1 MPKNIQNS
9 NAASRHSLRR
19 NQVQFLASFVLSCV
33 LILLQGLPHLPQ
45 KKAGMVPMILSAT
58 HPRDLFLFRDVMPHV
73 LTVLHVSSTCF
84 KPHCLPFPNLTSPQT
99 VACSDQCT
107 SPTRL
112 HVSHLLDFAFLNITI
127 ITSRSHPTEPQCS
140 YDPVEGL
147 PLAADADPLEKIR
160 ELEEQVGALL
170 CSCPSSHCSHTYSY

>member
-1 MPKNIQNS
+1 MPKNIQNLNS
-9 NAASRHSLRR
+9 ASRHSLRR
-19 NQVQFLASFVLSCV
+19 NQVQFFISSVLSCV

-45 KKAGMVPMILSAT
+45 KKAGMVTMILST
-58 HPRDLFLFRDVMPHV
+58 TQSPDLFLFRDVMPHV
-73 LTVLHVSSTCF
+73 LTVPHVSSTCF
-84 KPHCLPFPNLTSPQT
+84 GLHCLPFPSLTSPQT
-99 VACSDQCT
+99 MACSDQCT

-112 HVSHLLDFAFLNITI
+112 HVSHLLDFAFLNITM

-170 CSCPSSHCSHTYSY
+170 CSCPSPDCSHSYSY